1 MILSR
6 ARNTAQTTPRAARGA
21 GRPRPNPLET
31 VSAATA
37 PHRLLPDDPRV
48 HGERAPRLRDE
59 HVLERDLL
67 RLDLLD
73 RRAVPRDGLDD
84 LREHRAGVLA
94 HHFEPR
100 AAGVLRRDRDLEDP
114 GDRPE

>member
-6 ARNTAQTTPRAARGA
+6 ARNTAQTTPTEARGP
-21 GRPRPNPLET
+21 GRPRPNPFET

-37 PHRLLPDDPRV
+37 RHRLLPGHPRV
-48 HGERAPRLRDE
+48 HREGPPRLRDE

-67 RLDLLD
+67 GLDLLD
-73 RRAVPRDGLDD
+73 RRAVPRHGLDD

-94 HHFEPR
+94 HHLEPR
-100 AAGVLRRDRDLEDP
+100 AAG
-114 GDRPE
+114 